1 MVQTKKNLN
10 PFAKIVSEI
19 ASLKRLY
26 PEGKLVYNNKLSFTW
41 EMDVKPTPLSIVYR
55 IKIVYRYGDIPKVY
69 IVSPF
74 PLDRYPEKSLLP
86 HVYSTKEQRICLYY
100 PGIGEWKKSKLLAFT
115 IVPWAS
121 EWLQFYEIWLSIGE
135 WLGEGIHPIK
145 KDEIND

>member
-10 PFAKIVSEI
+10 PFTKIVSEI

-74 PLDRYPEKSLLP
+74 PLDRYPGKSLLP
-86 HVYSTKEQRICLYY
+86 HVYSTKEQVLEDLKNYDISTICKIVA
-100 PGIGEWKKSKLLAFT
+100 GAFERAISLT
-115 IVPWAS
+115 NNTNHES
-121 EWLQFYEIWLSIGE
+121 
-135 WLGEGIHPIK
+135 
-145 KDEIND
+145 